1 MSIPML
7 PDDESFFAMCG
18 SEVWDDSEDVVEP
31 EMFNTQVV
39 DITPPSI
46 LEEFIQTIKS
56 WFARV

>member
-1 MSIPML
+1 ML